1 MKKSIILLFALSLVS
16 LSSNAQKYL
25 TRTGKVSFYGS
36 TPLEKIEAINNE
48 VACVLD
54 AEKGAF
60 IFQVPVQSFK
70 FEKSLMQEHFN
81 ENYMESST
89 YPKAEY
95 KGTIED
101 ISKVDF
107 SKNGTYEVNTKGKL
121 KVHGVTKEV
130 SIPGEVTVKGKDV
143 TIRSEFKIVPQD
155 YNIEIPGVVADKIA
169 KEIEVTVNSIMQS
182 K

>member
-1 MKKSIILLFALSLVS
+1 MKRSIILLVAFSLIALHG
-16 LSSNAQKYL
+16 NAQKYL

-36 TPLEKIEAINNE
+36 TPLETIEAINNE

-54 AEKGAF
+54 AEKGSF
-60 IFQVPVQSFK
+60 IFQVPVKSFK

-95 KGTIED
+95 RGSIENIND
-101 ISKVDF
+101 IDL
-107 SKNGTYEVNTKGKL
+107 SKNGTYDVKTKGNL
-121 KVHGVTKEV
+121 KIHGVTKEV
-130 SIPGEVTVKGKDV
+130 SLPGKLIVKGNNITVQSK
-143 TIRSEFKIVPQD
+143 FKVVPQD
-155 YNIEIPGVVADKIA
+155 YNIEIPGVVVDKIA
-169 KEIEVTVNSIMQS
+169 KEIEVTVNSIMQT